1 MWIALAAGTASR
13 SSEGKNQSSGSK
25 RRQSDHYRGDPAV
38 PTLSLPASSMTPP
51 SISWSGE
58 GGNGGVCTAKAICYS
73 E

>member
-38 PTLSLPASSMTPP
+38 PTLSLLGILDDARTDLLV
-51 SISWSGE
+51 G
-58 GGNGGVCTAKAICYS
+58 
-73 E
+73 